1 VLVRLGHLK
10 LAEGSVLAARSCL
23 ERALELRRGLGDRRG
38 VGMALAGLGLVGT
51 FARDFDHAEAQLAE
65 ARDLFRRAGDRWGLT
80 GALWNTADLE
90 IACGDLDAAEAALD
104 EALTVLV
111 ETGRDLWIAQTTARL
126 AETALRAL
134 ISSRSAR
141 SRSPRS
147 DLHVARHDE
156 VGAARVAQRLRTLEI
171 SLTGRKG
178 RAGTTSRTRTT
189 GRRSP

>member
-1 VLVRLGHLK
+1 
-10 LAEGSVLAARSCL
+10 
-23 ERALELRRGLGDRRG
+23 
-38 VGMALAGLGLVGT
+38 MALAGLGLVGI

-90 IACGDLDAAEAALD
+90 IARGDLDAAVAALD

-126 AETALRAL
+126 AETALLRGDRERAERLL
-134 ISSRSAR
+134 IEAR
-141 SRSPRS
+141 
-147 DLHVARHDE
+147 DLHVAKHDE
-156 VGAARVAQRLRTLEI
+156 VGAARVAQRLRTLEAP
-171 SLTGRKG
+171 LRERKG

-189 GRRSP
+189 GRRSA

>member
-1 VLVRLGHLK
+1 VLVRLGHLE

-51 FARDFDHAEAQLAE
+51 FARDFD
-65 ARDLFRRAGDRWGLT
+65 
-80 GALWNTADLE
+80 
-90 IACGDLDAAEAALD
+90 LDAAEAALD

-126 AETALRAL
+126 AETALRAS

-147 DLHVARHDE
+147 DLHLARHDE